1 MVTAANVKDRGNTPV
16 LLSRED
22 LIAAWISAHGNAPPK
37 RTSNRLLILSEAYH
51 RQAKASPLSKRAERA
66 LLKWAAK
73 APPPP
78 PSSVLKPK
86 LPTGTRL
93 VREWNGRDHIV
104 DIVDGAVI
112 YDGQTYRSLSQ
123 VARTITGAHWSGP
136 RFFGVAGK

>member
-1 MVTAANVKDRGNTPV
+1 MVTTADVKDRGNTPV

-51 RQAKASPLSKRAERA
+51 RQAKASPLRKRAERA
-66 LLKWAAK
+66 LLKWATK
-73 APPPP
+73 DSPPP
-78 PSSVLKPK
+78 PSATTKPK
-86 LPTGTRL
+86 LSSGTRL
-93 VREWNGRDHIV
+93 VREWNGKDHIV
-104 DIVDGAVI
+104 DIVEGAVL